1 LGDIL
6 EVIRKIIKKEA
17 SLRRVAVDLNVDRSS
32 LFHSLK
38 SGANPELKT
47 IIKVLDYLG
56 YELKVVKRKEV
67 KRNEPKRRKTKKGVI

>member
-1 LGDIL
+1 MKDIL
-6 EVIRKIIKKEA
+6 EVIREIIKKET
-17 SLRRVAVDLNVDRSS
+17 SLRKVAGDLNVDRSS

-56 YELKVVKRKEV
+56 YELKVVKRREV
-67 KRNEPKRRKTKKGVI
+67 KQNESKSNKLKRG